1 MKRMITKSLAL
12 VALVGAITAFST
24 SKAEAALTLTIC
36 DAADCSGAVRVVTDG
51 VGNILNGR
59 VTYDSEV
66 SGSVGGMEI
75 VLSGATSKPALS
87 DGMDLSFDVTNE
99 SGAAQDLYIWAVDD
113 GFTGSA
119 TLNAHIGGTTD
130 SGTVT
135 AQFCSVPG
143 SCAASGALV
152 GPTFAADW
160 DGAPPTGSPY
170 SLTLFLAIED
180 LAAGNNASGDFRLTS
195 TPVPEPASM
204 SLLGLALAGYA
215 ARRRRQTR

>member
-12 VALVGAITAFST
+12 VALVGAMTAFST

-36 DAADCSGAVRVVTDG
+36 DAVDCSGAVAVVTDG

-87 DGMDLSFDVTNE
+87 NGMDLSFDVTNE
-99 SGAAQDLYIWAVDD
+99 SGAAQNLYIWAVDD
-113 GFTGSA
+113 AFGGTPG
-119 TLNAHIGGTTD
+119 LNAHIGGTSD

-135 AQFCSVPG
+135 AEFCTVPG
-143 SCAASGALV
+143 SCASSGALV

-160 DGAPPTGSPY
+160 GGASPTGSPY
-170 SLTLFLAIED
+170 SLTLFLAIEG
-180 LAAGNNASGDFRLTS
+180 LAAGDNASGDFRVT
-195 TPVPEPASM
+195 VPEPASM
-204 SLLGLALAGYA
+204 SLLGLALAGFA